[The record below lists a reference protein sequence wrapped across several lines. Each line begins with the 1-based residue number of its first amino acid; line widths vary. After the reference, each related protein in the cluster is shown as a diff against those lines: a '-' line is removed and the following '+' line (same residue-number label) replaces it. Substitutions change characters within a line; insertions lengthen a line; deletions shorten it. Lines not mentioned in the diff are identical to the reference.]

1 MDEKKSVDIIKDAL
15 FSSSVFK
22 ESGERTLDQSFIP
35 DTLNFREDHIRR
47 ISQNFRELFVSKGG
61 GLEGFSTNI
70 ALTGSAGIG
79 KTVTSRYT
87 VERLQAMAEKYRVKV
102 YIDYKNCWT
111 TRTKTSILRSI
122 LRDQFGVASRGFSD
136 EESTDIL
143 IRRLNSEQAYLI
155 LILDEVSVLQQ
166 KDIRGFIHLPEEFG
180 SSHRI
185 SLIMISRPTEWK
197 VALSSIVSQ
206 RIADVIHFDPYNFE
220 ETREILEYRAK
231 LAFKSHALSDDIIDM
246 VAEISD
252 QTKNLRHGIETL
264 YRSGRAADQ
273 KRIDEISPELIRR
286 AKNDVY
292 PEMRADILEE
302 LNTHE
307 LIAALSVARRLHH
320 KGITATTIEHSFK
333 NYRIICEEW
342 NVSSNGEAAFR
353 NYLSTLEAIG
363 ILGKVTK
370 GVKGRKGVRARLTI
384 HDVPAAILIERI
396 EVFLSKRFRTND
408 NF

>member
-70 ALTGSAGIG
+70 AITGSAGIG

>member
-1 MDEKKSVDIIKDAL
+1 MDEKRSVDIIKDAL

-22 ESGERTLDQSFIP
+22 ERGERTLDQSFIP

-47 ISQNFRELFVSKGG
+47 ISQNFRELFADKGG
-61 GLEGFSTNI
+61 GIEGFSTNI

-180 SSHRI
+180 LSHRI

-206 RIADVIHFDPYNFE
+206 RIADVIHFDPYNYE
-220 ETREILEYRAK
+220 ETRKILEYRAN
-231 LAFKSHALSDDIIDM
+231 LAFKSHVLSDDIIDM
-246 VAEISD
+246 VAEISH
-252 QTKNLRHGIETL
+252 QTRNLRHGIETL

-302 LNTHE
+302 LNPHE
-307 LIAALSVARRLHH
+307 LFAALSVARRLHH

-333 NYRIICEEW
+333 NYKIICEEW
-342 NVSSNGEAAFR
+342 NVTSNGEAAFR

-384 HDVPAAILIERI
+384 HDVPAAVLIERI
-396 EVFLSKRFRTND
+396 EVFLSKRLRTNE
-408 NF
+408 NI

>member
-79 KTVTSRYT
+79 KTVTSRHT

>member
-1 MDEKKSVDIIKDAL
+1 VTQRNRKSDDIIQDAL

-22 ESGERTLDQSFIP
+22 EGGERTLNQFYIP
-35 DTLNFREDHIRR
+35 DDLKYREDDIRR
-47 ISQNFRELFVSKGG
+47 ISQNFRPLFQEKDGI
-61 GLEGFSTNI
+61 EGFSTNL
-70 ALTGSAGIG
+70 ALTGPAGVG
-79 KTVTSRYT
+79 KTVTTRYT
-87 VERLQAMAEKYRVKV
+87 VERLQRMAERYHIKLYT
-102 YIDYKNCWT
+102 DYTNCWT
-111 TRTKTSILRSI
+111 TRTKTSILRSF
-122 LRDQFGVASRGFSD
+122 LRDKFSVASRGFSD

-155 LILDEVSVLQQ
+155 LILDEISVLPQ

-180 SSHRI
+180 ASHRI

-197 VALSSIVSQ
+197 VTLSSMVSQ
-206 RIADVIHFDPYNFE
+206 RIADVIQFQPYSLDE
-220 ETREILEYRAK
+220 ARRIIEYRAS
-231 LAFKSHALSDDIIDM
+231 LAFKSSALSEDIIEM

-273 KRIDEISPELIRR
+273 QRIDEITPELIRR
-286 AKNDVY
+286 AKNDVF

-302 LNTHE
+302 LKTHE
-307 LIAALSVARRLHH
+307 LITALSIARRLHH

-342 NVSSNGEAAFR
+342 GIRPNGEAAFR
-353 NYLSTLEAIG
+353 NYLNTLEAIG

-384 HDVPAAILIERI
+384 HDVPAAVLIERI
-396 EVFLSKRFRTND
+396 EVFLSRRFQKT
-408 NF
+408 

>member
-70 ALTGSAGIG
+70 AITGSAGIG

-87 VERLQAMAEKYRVKV
+87 VERLQTMAEKYRVKV

-220 ETREILEYRAK
+220 ETREILDYRAK

-252 QTKNLRHGIETL
+252 QTKNLRPGIETL

-408 NF
+408 NV